1 MAVDKS
7 CMRNRVSTDLWNDFA
22 TKPYHRRE
30 GWEPKARTGTRG
42 RFVEVFLNGT
52 YHGLYCMTEKMDRKQ
67 LKLKKYVAATETEPA
82 VIHGSLYKSSQWNYE
97 VLMGHEIDSEYFP
110 KRAPASYNNNLRQ
123 ETWREYEV
131 KYPDYEEEKIDWGPL
146 WNAINFVA
154 TSSDVEFDNKFDNYF
169 DRPVINDYYLFI
181 ELMLATDNHGKNMFF
196 FNYDQQ
202 GEKHAEKIG
211 ITPWDLDGT
220 WGRRWDGSRSYTQ
233 AEQDYTTFLWAYE
246 HGTHTIFH
254 RLAKSTYRIW
264 RNTLMERYAQLRQ
277 TYFDED
283 QLIER
288 FTDYA
293 RLFAESHADQREQNK
308 WSSLHNDIEGD
319 VDYITDW
326 IRTRL
331 AYLDNQYEYTKP
343 EIPDGIVSIENS
355 HLGISGGKGSIAIN
369 ATYPTTLHIYN
380 AGGVLVRT
388 VNVKDNF
395 TVVEGFTPGV
405 YIIAG
410 KKVIVL

>member
-1 MAVDKS
+1 
-7 CMRNRVSTDLWNDFA
+7 
-22 TKPYHRRE
+22 
-30 GWEPKARTGTRG
+30 
-42 RFVEVFLNGT
+42 
-52 YHGLYCMTEKMDRKQ
+52 
-67 LKLKKYVAATETEPA
+67 
-82 VIHGSLYKSSQWNYE
+82 
-97 VLMGHEIDSEYFP
+97 
-110 KRAPASYNNNLRQ
+110 
-123 ETWREYEV
+123 
-131 KYPDYEEEKIDWGPL
+131 
-146 WNAINFVA
+146 
-154 TSSDVEFDNKFDNYF
+154 
-169 DRPVINDYYLFI
+169 
-181 ELMLATDNHGKNMFF
+181 
-196 FNYDQQ
+196 
-202 GEKHAEKIG
+202 
-211 ITPWDLDGT
+211 
-220 WGRRWDGSRSYTQ
+220 
-233 AEQDYTTFLWAYE
+233 
-246 HGTHTIFH
+246 
-254 RLAKSTYRIW
+254 
-264 RNTLMERYAQLRQ
+264 MERYAQLRQ